1 MADVSAVGSSNVIPF
16 VRPAQPPRPS
26 PEVLCDLAL
35 QVGEIDELLVGEYAD
50 RPWWGVR
57 DAVDAETARFIA
69 EQLTHE
75 GRVSEAALRGLLD
88 PAVARAIDMCREALA
103 SWAELGRART
113 RAAAEGNAGIAWF
126 AEQVEALRDQ
136 TIDLVEEALTLDQ
149 QARGIER
156 AVGFARR
163 GEAWVAR
170 DPHENIQWLLEA
182 EEAAQQEKARR
193 AQIAP

>member
-1 MADVSAVGSSNVIPF
+1 
-16 VRPAQPPRPS
+16 
-26 PEVLCDLAL
+26 
-35 QVGEIDELLVGEYAD
+35 
-50 RPWWGVR
+50 
-57 DAVDAETARFIA
+57 
-69 EQLTHE
+69 
-75 GRVSEAALRGLLD
+75 LRGRR
-88 PAVARAIDMCREALA
+88 PFYVACR
-103 SWAELGRART
+103 WAELGRART

-170 DPHENIQWLLEA
+170 DPHENIQ
-182 EEAAQQEKARR
+182 
-193 AQIAP
+193 